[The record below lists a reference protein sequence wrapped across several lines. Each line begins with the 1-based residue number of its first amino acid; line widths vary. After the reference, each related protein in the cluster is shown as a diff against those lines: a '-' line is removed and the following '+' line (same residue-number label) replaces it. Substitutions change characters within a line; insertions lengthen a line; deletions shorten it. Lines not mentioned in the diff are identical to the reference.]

1 VRLSLNVRLKNELL
15 TSTRYVTKFT
25 MKVHPIGQARVFQ
38 TPLRLQAESSSSLD
52 LGRNSLL
59 RRHRAETILNATQEF
74 TENYN
79 DPNASIIV
87 TGEIAIGSLL
97 ETFIVFFF
105 YGGPT
110 PPDGVFDNFNAIPTL
125 TDGVQTQS
133 YYDFVI
139 PLS

>member
-1 VRLSLNVRLKNELL
+1 
-15 TSTRYVTKFT
+15 
-25 MKVHPIGQARVFQ
+25 
-38 TPLRLQAESSSSLD
+38 
-52 LGRNSLL
+52 
-59 RRHRAETILNATQEF
+59 LNATQEF

-125 TDGVQTQS
+125 ADGV
-133 YYDFVI
+133 
-139 PLS
+139 